1 MAEAAIATNQHPTAT
16 SEGLRL
22 SSSTGRWVLA
32 ACVLGSGIAFI
43 DATVVNVALPA
54 IGRDLHASFST
65 LQATITSYTVTLASL
80 ILLGGS
86 LGDRFGRRRL
96 YVIGTVWFAI
106 ASLLCAL
113 ATTATFL
120 IVARALQGVGGALL
134 TPTSLAIIEAS
145 YRREDRAR
153 AIGAWSGLGGAS
165 AAIAPFLGGWLIQA
179 GSWRYVFLINP
190 LLAALVIA
198 ICLRRV
204 PETRDEK
211 AAKHLDVLGS
221 VLGVLG
227 LGSVTAGIIA
237 ASGHSFLSMRVLVPV
252 VVGVFAV
259 LAFLVVEYRARYP
272 MLPLSLFRSRQFSA
286 ANAVTFLLYA
296 ALNVVFFLLVV
307 ELQTVSGLSPLKAG
321 AAMLPSTLIMLL
333 FAARSGALATRI
345 GPRLQMTVGPFIA
358 AIGLFFLA
366 RLDADSNYWRDV
378 FPAVAILGLG
388 LTTFVAPLTSTVLGA
403 APASRAGIASGV
415 NNTVARSAGL
425 IAVAAIPV
433 IVGFTG
439 DAYQSAKLFIGPFR
453 DAMWICVG
461 LMIAG
466 GLLSAFTISND
477 QHEGADHKIPRCT
490 VCPGAH
496 PPVGIS
502 ARPSGDAPTRSGAA
516 P

>member
-1 MAEAAIATNQHPTAT
+1 MAEAASATNQRQTAT

-22 SSSTGRWVLA
+22 SSATGRWVLV

-96 YVIGTVWFAI
+96 YVIGTVWFAV
-106 ASLLCAL
+106 ASLLCAV

-134 TPTSLAIIEAS
+134 TPASLAIIQAS

-190 LLAALVIA
+190 VLCALVVA
-198 ICLRRV
+198 ISLRHV
-204 PETRDEK
+204 PETRDEN

-227 LGSVTAGIIA
+227 LGGVTAGIIA
-237 ASGHSFLSMRVLVPV
+237 ASGQSFLSLRVLLPF
-252 VVGVFAV
+252 VVGVLAL
-259 LAFLVVEYRARYP
+259 LAFLLVEYRERYP
-272 MLPLSLFRSRQFSA
+272 MLPLGLFRSRQFSA

-296 ALNVVFFLLVV
+296 GLNVVFFLLVV

-321 AAMLPSTLIMLL
+321 AATLPATLVMLL
-333 FAARSGALATRI
+333 LAARSGALATRI

-358 AIGLFFLA
+358 AIGLFMLT
-366 RLDADSNYWRDV
+366 RLNADSSYWRDV
-378 FPAVAILGLG
+378 IPAVTILGLG
-388 LTTFVAPLTSTVLGA
+388 LTTFVAPLTSTVLAA

-425 IAVAAIPV
+425 IAVAAVPV
-433 IVGFTG
+433 IVGLTG
-439 DAYQSAKLFIGPFR
+439 DAYKNAALFIGPFH

-466 GLLSAFTISND
+466 GVVSAFTISND
-477 QHEGADHKIPRCT
+477 PQIGGDHKIPTCT

-502 ARPSGDAPTRSGAA
+502 ARPSDEAPTRSGAA